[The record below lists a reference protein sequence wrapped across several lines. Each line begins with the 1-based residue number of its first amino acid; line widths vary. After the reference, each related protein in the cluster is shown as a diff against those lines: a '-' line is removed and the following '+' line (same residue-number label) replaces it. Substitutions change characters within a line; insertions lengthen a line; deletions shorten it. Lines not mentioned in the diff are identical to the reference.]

1 MDTLFPILSFL
12 VCLNLLNKSDIVN
25 VCMTCFTSY
34 ATLVIDHCKIKYEA
48 FLDKG
53 IIIHLIEI

>member
-25 VCMTCFTSY
+25 VCMTCFTSC
-34 ATLVIDHCKIKYEA
+34 ATLVIDHCKIIYEA